1 MTYLFNLLLFVI
13 TLIGGLLPLRNK
25 DFRLEK
31 INTILA
37 FSGSFLLAVTLLHL
51 IPETFTDIGSKAGL
65 YLLIGF
71 FIQLVIQR
79 YTHGVEHGHIHVHHH
94 GEKMALSSVI
104 IGLSLHAAMEGI
116 PLGFNYH
123 SNSTEPAL
131 YLAIATHKF
140 PEAILVASLLIATGN
155 RTKIIP
161 TIVFF
166 SAITPVTAILA
177 HNLGIYFLF
186 VSTIISVI
194 IPIVAGAFLHIA
206 TTIFFE
212 SGTKHHMLTN
222 KKILAILLGV
232 GLGLLTTL
240 IHD

>member
-1 MTYLFNLLLFVI
+1 
-13 TLIGGLLPLRNK
+13 
-25 DFRLEK
+25 
-31 INTILA
+31 
-37 FSGSFLLAVTLLHL
+37 
-51 IPETFTDIGSKAGL
+51 
-65 YLLIGF
+65 
-71 FIQLVIQR
+71 
-79 YTHGVEHGHIHVHHH
+79 
-94 GEKMALSSVI
+94 
-104 IGLSLHAAMEGI
+104 MEGI

-161 TIVFF
+161 TIVLF

>member
-1 MTYLFNLLLFVI
+1 MLRPTRDSVRLLRFSTTGLSPPLVQFSAASSNLYSPRYCP
-13 TLIGGLLPLRNK
+13 TTPKSGLL
-25 DFRLEK
+25 
-31 INTILA
+31 
-37 FSGSFLLAVTLLHL
+37 
-51 IPETFTDIGSKAGL
+51 GL
-65 YLLIGF
+65 GCSPF
-71 FIQLVIQR
+71 AQLVIQR
-79 YTHGVEHGHIHVHHH
+79 YIHGVEHGHIHVHHH

>member
-1 MTYLFNLLLFVI
+1 
-13 TLIGGLLPLRNK
+13 
-25 DFRLEK
+25 
-31 INTILA
+31 
-37 FSGSFLLAVTLLHL
+37 LHL

-123 SNSTEPAL
+123 SNSAEPAL
-131 YLAIATHKF
+131 YL
-140 PEAILVASLLIATGN
+140 ASLLIATGN